1 MTSFILLLTPVLESL
16 FNKVGEAYNLIKR
29 ETSAQV
35 FFREYCKMFK
45 NSFCIEHRRVGLVT

>member
-29 ETSAQV
+29 KTSAQV
-35 FFREYCKMFK
+35 FFREYCQ
-45 NSFCIEHRRVGLVT
+45 NSFCIGHRRVGLVT